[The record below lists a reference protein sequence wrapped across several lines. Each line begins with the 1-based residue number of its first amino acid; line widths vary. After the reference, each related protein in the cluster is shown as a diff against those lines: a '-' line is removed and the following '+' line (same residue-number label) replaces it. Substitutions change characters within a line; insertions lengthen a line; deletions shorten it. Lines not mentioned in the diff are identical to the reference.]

1 MLFPKNSPMI
11 RAVSLPKV
19 SLNKIDT
26 QETYEVN
33 LFKRYVVFYRN
44 KNSRI
49 MCWSQ
54 TMKKLFDAGIVSQN
68 FPRLKRL

>member
-1 MLFPKNSPMI
+1 MI

-33 LFKRYVVFYRN
+33 LFKRYAYFIETKIQELCAGLWLW
-44 KNSRI
+44 KNYS
-49 MCWSQ
+49 
-54 TMKKLFDAGIVSQN
+54 TLELFHKIFHDSKD
-68 FPRLKRL
+68 FE